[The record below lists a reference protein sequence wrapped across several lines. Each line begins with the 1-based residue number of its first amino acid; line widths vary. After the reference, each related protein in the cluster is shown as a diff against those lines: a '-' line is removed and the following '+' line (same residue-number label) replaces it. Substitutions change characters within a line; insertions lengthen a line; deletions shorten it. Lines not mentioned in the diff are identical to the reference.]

1 MASRQAQPA
10 PAFVPRELTP
20 RRLKLLW
27 LAAGAVIVLVYALC
41 ARAAEFSL
49 WAVLRDGGMFFELV
63 REMVPSTTE
72 RWLHLLTNYLPR
84 LRQPFLQTVQIAVLG
99 TAGGAMLSIPLVL
112 FASRNLTPHPAVYLA
127 ARGLMNLIRTI
138 PDLLYA
144 AIFVAAVG
152 VGPLS
157 GVLALTVFSTAVL
170 AKLTSESVEAVDP
183 GPIEALRA
191 AGGTG
196 LQVLRHAVVP
206 QVAPLF
212 WSHCLYVFEV
222 NIRASTVLGLVG
234 AGGIGQ
240 QLQLMLSLFQ
250 YENAFVIILVTF
262 LLVAAIDFAAGWIR
276 ERLV

>member
-1 MASRQAQPA
+1 MAPRSPA
-10 PAFVPRELTP
+10 PRPRELAP

-27 LAAGAVIVLVYALC
+27 LVAGIAVFLVYALS
-41 ARAAEFSL
+41 ARATEFNL
-49 WAVLRDGGMFFELV
+49 WIIVRDSDLFLQLV
-63 REMVPSTTE
+63 REMVPSTRE
-72 RWLHLLTNYLPR
+72 RWLHLLTHYLPR
-84 LRQPFLQTVQIAVLG
+84 LRQPFLQTAQIAILG
-99 TAGGAMLSIPLVL
+99 TAGGAVLSVPLVL
-112 FASRNLTPHPAVYLA
+112 LASRNVTPHPAVYIVA
-127 ARGLMNLIRTI
+127 KALMNLVRTI

-183 GPIEALRA
+183 GPLEAIRA
-191 AGGTG
+191 AGGTS
-196 LQVLRHAVVP
+196 LQVLRHAVAP

-262 LLVAAIDFAAGWIR
+262 FLVVAIDFVAGRIR